1 MYEDPI
7 VEELRVIRREHV
19 KRFNSDPQAIFED
32 LKRQEAESGRA
43 FVQRDIRRMSTPGD
57 VVEAA

>member
-7 VEELRVIRREHV
+7 VEELRAFRRGHV
-19 KRFNSDPQAIFED
+19 KKFGGDPQAIYED
-32 LKRQEAESGRA
+32 LKRQEVESGRA
-43 FVQRDIRRMSTPGD
+43 FVQREIRRVSPPED

>member
-7 VEELRVIRREHV
+7 VEELRAIRREHV
-19 KRFNSDPQAIFED
+19 KRFNCDPKAILED

-43 FVQRDIRRMSTPGD
+43 FVQRDIKKVSIPGD
-57 VVEAA
+57 VEAA

>member
-7 VEELRVIRREHV
+7 VEELRAIRREHV
-19 KRFNSDPQAIFED
+19 KRFNGDPQAIFED
-32 LKRQEAESGRA
+32 LKRQEVKSGRA
-43 FVQRDIRRMSTPGD
+43 FVQRDIRRVSRPED

>member
-7 VEELRVIRREHV
+7 VEKLRAIRREHV
-19 KRFNSDPQAIFED
+19 KKFNGDPQAIFED
-32 LKRQEAESGRA
+32 LKRQEVKSGRK
-43 FVQRDIRRMSTPGD
+43 FVQRDIRRVSTPED